1 MTARF
6 HCPVAISVG
15 VEMPLPEEA
24 AHHAARVLR
33 LAEGDAVVL
42 FDGEGGEYAARLVRV
57 GREVWVRVES
67 HAAADRESPL
77 TVSLVQGLA
86 VADKMD
92 WIVQKATELGVAA
105 VHPVAASRSVM
116 KLTGDRADKRVAH
129 WQGVAVAACEQS
141 GRNRVP
147 VVSPVRSLAQW
158 LADWRA
164 GAGKAG
170 QCWVLDPQGAIPLA
184 RMAPP
189 AGPVALLIGP
199 EGGWTEQEL
208 VAIRGA
214 GAQAVTLGPRILRTE
229 TAGLAA
235 LAAMQGLWGDFGAG
249 SGATGGPGCEPG
261 A

>member
-6 HCPVAISVG
+6 HCPVTVAVG
-15 VEMPLPEEA
+15 TEMPLPDEA

-42 FDGEGGEYAARLVRV
+42 FDGAGGEYAARLVRV

-67 HAAADRESPL
+67 QSVADRESPL
-77 TVSLVQGLA
+77 VVSLVQGLA

-105 VHPVAASRSVM
+105 VHPVAAARSVM
-116 KLTGDRADKRVAH
+116 KLAGDRADKRVAH

-141 GRNRVP
+141 GRNRLPAVA
-147 VVSPVRSLAQW
+147 PVRSLGQW
-158 LADWRA
+158 LADWKLAA
-164 GAGKAG
+164 GQDG
-170 QCWVLDPQGAIPLA
+170 QCWVLDPQGAIPLP
-184 RMAPP
+184 RMAK
-189 AGPVALLIGP
+189 PVGAVSLLIGP

-208 VAIRGA
+208 VAIRAA

-235 LAAMQGLWGDFGAG
+235 LAAMQALWGDFDAGAG
-249 SGATGGPGCEPG
+249 AIAGA